1 MKILILQ
8 LARLGDIFQTWPVL
22 RAIKRSHPNAEI
34 HFLTRSKFAPAAPGP
49 EFIAKHWILDTRDI
63 LAPLVDEIP
72 QIEAALDGL
81 NTIVDGLRDEGFDK
95 IINLSFSPFS
105 SFLVKEI
112 AGLTTEVKGYTRT
125 SDGFLCIP
133 DDGSAYVYAQ
143 VGVGRPNRI
152 HLTDLFAFVSDVQI
166 EERDWRVADVR
177 MTSPLVM
184 SVPPNPIVIHIGASD
199 LAKTFPW
206 AKWRAIVKGLAAAQ
220 PRPIVLIGSQDE
232 YDLAV
237 NVCAGIEENA
247 PINLVGQTSL
257 DEVFRLVQRAQLL
270 IGGDSAPIHIASLTG
285 TPALNISF
293 PMVSFWETGPRSA
306 KSRILALPAEGCEP
320 SVIIDE
326 AIGILNNKSTV
337 FPAVRV
343 AGPTYPYIETK
354 PMPGVFTWDLVRALY
369 MNEDFPP
376 APNEIFLLGLKRLSE
391 VAALA
396 REQLATLRGNSA
408 NTAASAILDRVVEV
422 IEKIEEMV
430 PDTSPIVRWFKTE
443 LIRIGPMPVA
453 ALIEATDEI
462 YARLGGVAALYVPEA
477 PFSGENE
484 SNSAKDEKNDDANL
498 G

>member
-49 EFIAKHWILDTRDI
+49 EFIAKHWILDTREI
-63 LAPLVDEIP
+63 LAPLIDEIP
-72 QIEAALDGL
+72 QIDLSMNLL
-81 NTIVDGLRDEGFDK
+81 NTVVDDLCEENFDK

-105 SFLVKEI
+105 SYLVSEI
-112 AGLTTEVKGYTRT
+112 TGLTTEVKGYTRT
-125 SDGFLCIP
+125 TDGFLAIP

-143 VGVGRPNRI
+143 VGVGKPNRV
-152 HLTDLFAFVSDVQI
+152 HLSDLFAFVSDVQL

-177 MTSPLVM
+177 MTSELVA
-184 SVPPNPIVIHIGASD
+184 SVPPNPIVVHIGASD
-199 LAKTFPW
+199 PAKTFSW
-206 AKWRAIVKGLAAAQ
+206 SKWRAIVKGLAATQA
-220 PRPIVLIGSQDE
+220 RPVVLIGAAEE

-237 NVCAGIEENA
+237 NVSAGIEGNA
-247 PINLVGQTSL
+247 PINLVGQTTL

-306 KSRILALPAEGCEP
+306 KSRIIAVSADGCEP
-320 SVIIDE
+320 SIIVDE
-326 AIGILNNKSTV
+326 AIGILDNKSTL

-354 PMPGVFTWDLVRALY
+354 PMPDVFAWDLVRALY
-369 MNEDFPP
+369 MSEDFPP

-391 VAALA
+391 VASLA
-396 REQLATLRGNSA
+396 REQLQTLRGNAANSSA
-408 NTAASAILDRVVEV
+408 RSILDRAVEV

-430 PDTSPIVRWFKTE
+430 PDVAPLVRWFKTE

-453 ALIEATDEI
+453 ALIEATDVI
-462 YARLGGVAALYVPEA
+462 YARLGEVAALYVPEA
-477 PFSGENE
+477 PFTDMNTDAFE
-484 SNSAKDEKNDDANL
+484 KDGSNDDANV